1 MVYLQQFMKK
11 SERTKQ
17 FIIEQ
22 TAPIFNKKGYAGTS
36 LSDLTN
42 ATGLTKGAIYGN
54 FSNKDEVAV
63 AAFDYNFGLL
73 SQAINKRMLL
83 AETAEDQLLVFIN
96 FYLEYYDTVLM
107 RGGCPILNT
116 AIDADDGNP
125 QLFNKVKA
133 ALNRWIKGVQTIVE
147 RGVEEK
153 EFNTSIAPETFAT
166 LFTSLIEGGILLSK
180 TTGETKHLITNLQYL
195 KKLVRQLK
203 E

>member
-1 MVYLQQFMKK
+1 MKK

-133 ALNRWIKGVQTIVE
+133 ALNRWIKGVQTILE

>member
-1 MVYLQQFMKK
+1 MSKA
-11 SERTKQ
+11 ERTKQ

-54 FSNKDEVAV
+54 FNNKDEVAV
-63 AAFDYNFGLL
+63 AAFEYNFGLL
-73 SQAINKRMLL
+73 TQAIDKRMLL
-83 AETAEDQLLVFIN
+83 AESAEDQLLVFIN

-116 AIDADDGNP
+116 AIDSDDGNP
-125 QLFNKVKA
+125 LLFNKVKD
-133 ALNRWIKGVQTIVE
+133 ALNRWIKGVKTIVE

-203 E
+203 A

>member
-1 MVYLQQFMKK
+1 MKK